1 MWEGFGTSR
10 GPQKPIQEI
19 GAVKPAVKSRGH
31 TLLLVGDKDAGEP
44 QKSNSDAR
52 KKSKFEEEAEENAT
66 EPFGGKTQTE
76 SENYPE
82 EVQCKRG
89 RRQSR
94 KHSAG
99 KNRSKTRERNAPGTR
114 AERSVEDWH
123 RTLRKSG
130 TIPEN

>member
-44 QKSNSDAR
+44 KKSNSDAR

-82 EVQCKRG
+82 EVQRKRG
-89 RRQSR
+89 RRQS
-94 KHSAG
+94 
-99 KNRSKTRERNAPGTR
+99 
-114 AERSVEDWH
+114 
-123 RTLRKSG
+123 
-130 TIPEN
+130 

>member
-52 KKSKFEEEAEENAT
+52 KKNKFEEEAEENVT

-89 RRQSR
+89 RRQS
-94 KHSAG
+94 
-99 KNRSKTRERNAPGTR
+99 
-114 AERSVEDWH
+114 
-123 RTLRKSG
+123 
-130 TIPEN
+130 

>member
-52 KKSKFEEEAEENAT
+52 KKNKFEEEAEENVT
-66 EPFGGKTQTE
+66 EPFGG
-76 SENYPE
+76 ENTNRIRKLSRRGAMQKGE
-82 EVQCKRG
+82 E
-89 RRQSR
+89 
-94 KHSAG
+94 
-99 KNRSKTRERNAPGTR
+99 
-114 AERSVEDWH
+114 
-123 RTLRKSG
+123 
-130 TIPEN
+130 TILEA